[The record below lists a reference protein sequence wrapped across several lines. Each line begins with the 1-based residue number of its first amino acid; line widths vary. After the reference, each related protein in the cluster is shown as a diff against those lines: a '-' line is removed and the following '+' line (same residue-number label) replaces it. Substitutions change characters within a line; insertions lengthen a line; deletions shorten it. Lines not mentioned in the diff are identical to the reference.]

1 MADIINKKISDL
13 PSIQMLNNGINY
25 LAVTMANGAAK
36 KNIRVPQSQIRSNL
50 LGWNDSDYTSDED
63 KNIHNSVVSYTNW
76 LSAQLSSAAKE
87 YADTQSSEVLAVV
100 NNVKLELPSISA
112 DACTSAMSKAHLSIF
127 ETSSYTIR
135 YINGISNELCGTI
148 DVRDGAVETRITT
161 NQNNIGNLQTEVTDF
176 KTAVANDYTKTE
188 DLTADLTTHWQA
200 FDNLTTEYAVL
211 SAKVAATS
219 ADVATS
225 DHAGRVRLGYTSNPG
240 NGDYAVKATEDGD
253 IYVHIAGGGGG
264 GTNIP
269 EEEWIAVSS
278 YVIAKLQ
285 PLLGIGCEK
294 YVELSNLLYSFDF
307 ASLKDKFNT
316 YSDFNVCKDQYD
328 VVHIDKS
335 FNYNGISCYYVA
347 TAKAAPE
354 EYGAGA
360 KELVSA
366 DIVNAKDVDIDAGTY
381 ISLDDDTTKQIADLD
396 EYTVLQQHSE
406 ENVYSYTPSDIY
418 FVKEA
423 SEIANLNAVAELS
436 AKSIDIYGVETPTY
450 TDLAGETHDLTS
462 LNNYDIIKVFKDKGE
477 GLYALEKQYFVKIN
491 GNEVHIYN
499 IDNSITVEALSV
511 NTANKTYFSKID
523 MTDHNVSELAEYDLI
538 QTYDRSV
545 DEIVYVPSNT
555 YVIDSSRSAID
566 KTAYIKQASMV
577 MPYDGSFETAIT
589 YVSSNYSILNRIIEL
604 RQDLLYAQDEVD
616 GCATLSVVVLTAD
629 VSLASEAETTID
641 IDVTQESEDDD
652 VWTAISVPKIQ
663 TSNSDIQARA
673 VQMFNGIA
681 HITVKNVGSE
691 AVENASLSASVVY
704 ADIEV

>member
-76 LSAQLSSAAKE
+76 LSAQLSSAAE
-87 YADTQSSEVLAVV
+87 GYANTKSSQVLAVI
-100 NNVKLELPSISA
+100 NNVKQELPSISV
-112 DACTSAMSKAHLSIF
+112 DACTSAMKEAHLSIF
-127 ETSSYTIR
+127 QTSSYTIN
-135 YINGISNELCGTI
+135 YVNGISTELCGTI
-148 DVRDGAVETRITT
+148 DIRDGALGTRITT
-161 NQNNIGNLQTEVTDF
+161 NQTNIGNLQTEVTDF
-176 KTAVANDYTKTE
+176 KAEVATDYTKTE
-188 DLTADLTTHWQA
+188 VLTADLTTHWQA
-200 FDNLTTEYAVL
+200 FDNLSTEYADL
-211 SAKVAATS
+211 SAKVAITS
-219 ADVATS
+219 ADVAAS

-264 GTNIP
+264 GSNIP

-294 YVELSNLLYSFDF
+294 YVELSNLLYSLDL
-307 ASLKDKFNT
+307 ASLKDKFST
-316 YSDFNVCKDQYD
+316 YSDFNVCEDQYD

-347 TAKAAPE
+347 TDTDAPA

-366 DIVNAKDVDIDAGTY
+366 DIVNAKDVDVDAGTY
-381 ISLDDDTTKQIADLD
+381 ISLDDDTTKQIADLT

-406 ENVYSYTPSDIY
+406 ENVYAYTASDIY
-418 FVKEA
+418 VVKES
-423 SEIANLNAVAELS
+423 SEIANLNTVAELS
-436 AKSIDIYGVETPTY
+436 AKSIDIDGVETPTY
-450 TDLAGETHDLTS
+450 TDLAGETHDLTA
-462 LNNYDIIKVFKDKGE
+462 LNNYDIIKLFNPVGE
-477 GLYALEKQYFVKIN
+477 GLYALVKQYFVKIN
-491 GNEVHIYN
+491 GDDVHIYN

-511 NTANKTYFSKID
+511 NTANKTYFSKLD
-523 MTDHNVSELAEYDLI
+523 MTDHNVSELTEYDLI

-555 YVIDSSRSAID
+555 YVIDGSGSAID
-566 KTAYIKQASMV
+566 KTDDIKQASMV
-577 MPYDGSFETAIT
+577 MPYDGSFETVIT
-589 YVSSNYSILNRIIEL
+589 YVSPNYSILNRIIEL
-604 RQDLLYAQDEVD
+604 RQDLLYAQNELDD
-616 GCATLSVVVLTAD
+616 CASLSVVVLTAD
-629 VSLASEAETTID
+629 VSLASGAETTVD
-641 IDVTQESEDDD
+641 IDVTQESDDD
-652 VWTAISVPKIQ
+652 VQTAISMPKIQ
-663 TSNSDIQARA
+663 ASNSDIQARA

-704 ADIEV
+704 ADIKV

>member
-63 KNIHNSVVSYTNW
+63 KNIHNSVVSYTSW
-76 LSAQLSSAAKE
+76 LSAQLSSAAE
-87 YADTQSSEVLAVV
+87 GYANTKSSQVLAVI
-100 NNVKLELPSISA
+100 NNVKQELPSISV
-112 DACTSAMSKAHLSIF
+112 DACTSAMKEAHLSIF
-127 ETSSYTIR
+127 QTSSYTIN
-135 YINGISNELCGTI
+135 YVNGISTELCGTI
-148 DVRDGAVETRITT
+148 DAKDNALGTRITT
-161 NQNNIGNLQTEVTDF
+161 NQTNIGNLQTEVTDF
-176 KTAVANDYTKTE
+176 KAEVATDYTKTE
-188 DLTADLTTHWQA
+188 VLTADLTTHWQA
-200 FDNLTTEYAVL
+200 FDNLSTEYADL
-211 SAKVAATS
+211 SAKVAITS

-264 GTNIP
+264 TNIP

-294 YVELSNLLYSFDF
+294 YVELSNLLYGLDL

-335 FNYNGISCYYVA
+335 FNYNGISSYYVA
-347 TAKAAPE
+347 TDTAAPE
-354 EYGAGA
+354 EYGEGA
-360 KELVSA
+360 KELISA
-366 DIVNAKDVDIDAGTY
+366 DIVNAKDVDVDAGTY
-381 ISLDDDTTKQIADLD
+381 ISLDDDTTKQIADLN

-406 ENVYSYTPSDIY
+406 ENVYAYTPSDIY
-418 FVKEA
+418 VVKEA
-423 SEIANLNAVAELS
+423 SEIANLNTVAELS
-436 AKSIDIYGVETPTY
+436 AKSIDIDGVETPTY
-450 TDLAGETHDLTS
+450 TDLAGETHDLTA
-462 LNNYDIIKVFKDKGE
+462 LNNYDIIKLFNDVGE
-477 GLYALEKQYFVKIN
+477 GLYALVKQYFVKIN
-491 GNEVHIYN
+491 GDEVHIYN

-511 NTANKTYFSKID
+511 NTANKTYFSKLD
-523 MTDHNVSELAEYDLI
+523 MTDHNMSELSEYDLI

-555 YVIDSSRSAID
+555 YVIDASGSAID
-566 KTAYIKQASMV
+566 KTGYIKQASMV
-577 MPYDGSFETAIT
+577 MPYDGSFETVIT
-589 YVSSNYSILNRIIEL
+589 YVSPNYSILNRIIEL
-604 RQDLLYAQDEVD
+604 RQDLLYAQNELND
-616 GCATLSVVVLTAD
+616 CASLSIVVLTAD
-629 VSLASEAETTID
+629 VSLASGAETTVD
-641 IDVTQESEDDD
+641 IDVTQESDDD
-652 VWTAISVPKIQ
+652 VQTAISVPKIQ
-663 TSNSDIQARA
+663 ASNSDIQARA
-673 VQMFNGIA
+673 VQMFNGVA

-704 ADIEV
+704 ADIKV